1 MVLIEMPCESSGKDD
16 GTVAASGWLI
26 EKVSQL
32 KLNCITATER
42 RRVGGREGKKDEE
55 RGREGGE
62 EGERQR
68 RKEIEI
74 DRDREKHFGNVRR
87 K

>member
-32 KLNCITATER
+32 KLNCITETER
-42 RRVGGREGKKDEE
+42 RRVGGRA
-55 RGREGGE
+55 GGD

-68 RKEIEI
+68 QKETER
-74 DRDREKHFGNVRR
+74 DRDRERHFGNVRR